1 MQDLTVGKPGILIL
15 RFATPMLI
23 GNVFQQFYNI
33 ADSVIVG
40 KFLGKEALAAVGSS
54 FPILFMLISF
64 VMGITMGSTIII
76 AQYFGAKD
84 IRNVKRSIDT
94 LYIFLFFMSI
104 AVSVL
109 GIVFSGA
116 IFKLLDLPAEVL
128 PEAKLYLNIYLSGSI
143 FFFGYNGIS
152 AILRGLGDSKT
163 PLYFLIISTIINILL
178 DLLFIVVFKWGIEG
192 AAIATVIS
200 QAGAFLSGV
209 IYLNRTHPI
218 INLSWRKMVF
228 DKAIF
233 KKSMSIG
240 LPSGLQQTFVALG
253 MMAIL
258 RVVNSFGT
266 NTLAA
271 YSAAGRI
278 DSLASMPAMNFGA
291 ALSTFVGQNL
301 GANKPERV
309 KQGLISTFIMSS
321 LLAVATTLAVILF
334 KRNLMGL
341 FTNDTEVIE
350 IGATYL
356 VIISS
361 FYIFFS
367 SMFVIGGVMRGAGDT
382 LIPMFITLF
391 SLWVI
396 RIPLAYALS
405 ARMGVTGIWW
415 AIPIAWFLG
424 AVLSYLYYLRG
435 NWKNKVVVKRK
446 IVIPDEV

>member
-1 MQDLTVGKPGILIL
+1 MKNLTTGNPGILIL

-40 KFLGKEALAAVGSS
+40 RFLGKEALAAVGSS

-64 VMGITMGSTIII
+64 VIGITMGSTIMI

-94 LYIFLFFMSI
+94 LYISLFFLSI
-104 AVSVL
+104 AVSIL
-109 GIVFSGA
+109 GIVFSGT
-116 IFKLLDLPAEVL
+116 IFELLNLPAEVL
-128 PEAKLYLNIYLSGSI
+128 PQARSYLNIYLSGAI

-163 PLYFLIISTIINILL
+163 PLYFLIISTIMNIFL
-178 DLLFIVVFKWGIEG
+178 DLLFVVVFKWGIEG

-200 QAGAFLSGV
+200 QAGAFITGV

-218 INLSWRKMVF
+218 INLSWRKLEF
-228 DKAIF
+228 DKDIF
-233 KKSMSIG
+233 RKSIRIG

-253 MMAIL
+253 MMALL
-258 RVVNSFGT
+258 RVVNNFGT

-278 DSLASMPAMNFGA
+278 DSLAGLPAMNFGA

-301 GANKPERV
+301 GANKPGRV

-341 FTNDTEVIE
+341 FTNDPEVIE

-356 VIISS
+356 LIISS
-361 FYIFFS
+361 FYICFS

-405 ARMGVTGIWW
+405 ARIGVTGIWW

-435 NWKNKVVVKRK
+435 NWKNKVVVKPRLE
-446 IVIPDEV
+446 ILEEI